1 MKHSILLVEDDR
13 EIALNIREYLL
24 KRNFLVTWATT
35 GFEGWEDFRKGNY
48 SLAIIDLMLPEMD
61 GFTLCQNIRWESD
74 LPLLI
79 LSARSEEDDK
89 VRSLKLGAD
98 DYLTKP
104 FSLRELEAR
113 IESHLRRYNR
123 YLGKNEMEESFIFLD
138 GLSLF
143 PEKRIVLLNGIEVT
157 LTNKEYSILVLL
169 AKNPQHTFS
178 KKELYE
184 HIWEETDNEGNNTIT
199 VHMKSLR
206 AKLNDSPK
214 KPKFIQTVWGT
225 GYRFIGELSNEN

>member
-1 MKHSILLVEDDR
+1 MEYSILLVEDDQ

-24 KRNFLVTWATT
+24 KRNFQVTWAST
-35 GFEGWEDFRKGNY
+35 GLEGWDDFRNGSY

-74 LPLLI
+74 IPLLI

-89 VRSLKLGAD
+89 VRGLKLGAD

-113 IESHLRRYNR
+113 IESHLRRFNR
-123 YLGKNEMEESFIFLD
+123 YHSDDIPEKKLSFKGGLTIF
-138 GLSLF
+138 S
-143 PEKRIVLLNGIEVT
+143 EKRIIKIHGNEVA
-157 LTNKEYSILVLL
+157 LTTKEFSIVYLL
-169 AKNPQHTFS
+169 AKNPGRPFT
-178 KKELYE
+178 KKEIYE
-184 HIWEETDNEGNNTIT
+184 HIWDANDLDGNNTVT

-206 AKLNDSPK
+206 TKLGDSLK
-214 KPKFIQTVWGT
+214 QPKFIQTVWGT
-225 GYRFIGELSNEN
+225 GYRFIGEPI